1 METNFPPYKAVGRR
15 LVQGAGRIQVFR
27 YPMGA
32 IVDYDAAR
40 ARMVDGQLRTNKVTD
55 LRLLEAFEAVPRELF
70 VPQDKRGIAYI
81 DEDIF
86 IGDGRCLMEP
96 MVLARLLQAAE
107 VSATD
112 MVLDIGC
119 GTGYSS
125 AVLARLAATVV
136 ALERDEALSDQAN
149 RTLSDLGVD
158 NAIVIEDPLTHGY
171 AKQAPYN
178 VILIA
183 AAVAEVPAAIY
194 DQLAD
199 GGRLVTVIKDRPG
212 LGRASLMQRAG
223 EVVSRRHLFDAGTPE
238 LTDFARD
245 PGFVF

>member
-1 METNFPPYKAVGRR
+1 
-15 LVQGAGRIQVFR
+15 
-27 YPMGA
+27 MGA
-32 IVDYDAAR
+32 NVDYAAAR
-40 ARMVDGQLRTNKVTD
+40 TRMVDSQLRTNKVTD
-55 LRLLEAFEAVPRELF
+55 RRLLEAFEAIPRELF
-70 VPQDKRGIAYI
+70 VPEHKRGIAYV
-81 DEDIF
+81 DEDIS
-86 IGDGRCLMEP
+86 IGDGRYLMEP
-96 MVLARLLQAAE
+96 MVLARLLQAADFG
-107 VSATD
+107 ATD

-125 AVLARLAATVV
+125 AILAQVAATVV
-136 ALERDEALSDQAN
+136 AMEQDEALSGRAN

-158 NAIVIEDPLTHGY
+158 NVIVIEEPLTDGY

-183 AAVAEVPAAIY
+183 AAVAEVPAALY
-194 DQLAD
+194 GQLAD

-212 LGRASLMQRAG
+212 LGQASLIQRAG

-238 LTDFARD
+238 LADFARE